1 MASGPSSEHWRKCVR
16 CGHELAPEVVAC
28 SQCAQL
34 VHAGELQR
42 LANSAKELEAKNELR
57 QAREEWSK
65 ALPLL
70 PRASRQAE
78 WVHAHAEALRQ
89 QADMAGMPELET
101 PESENKWSTEEPR
114 RTPFPLGFV
123 VSLAA
128 FVAFYWSQ
136 FGFGFG
142 LGFAV
147 LIFVHEMGHFI
158 DIKRRGLP
166 ADMPIFLPG
175 LGAYVRWRAMGVSLK
190 TRAEISLA
198 GPLAGLLGAG
208 VCAFLWW
215 KTGDHMWS
223 ALARATA
230 FLNLLNLS
238 PVWVLDGS
246 QAIIA
251 LHKGERVVLLVSSLV
266 LWLLFGERTF
276 ILVAV
281 GLGFRL
287 FTKDIPPRPSWGTMA
302 YFFLV
307 LVGLG
312 LILRLMPG
320 QGFGI

>member
-1 MASGPSSEHWRKCVR
+1 MASSPEVQRNCVR
-16 CGHELAPEVVAC
+16 CGHPLPPEAVAC
-28 SQCAQL
+28 GEC
-34 VHAGELQR
+34 HALIHGDELQR
-42 LANSAKELEAKNELR
+42 LAESAKELESKGDLR
-57 QAREEWSK
+57 HAREEWLK
-65 ALPLL
+65 GLPLL
-70 PRASRQAE
+70 PRTSRQAD
-78 WVHAHAEALRQ
+78 WVRERAEELRR
-89 QADMAGMPELET
+89 QADAAGLPDLQSPE
-101 PESENKWSTEEPR
+101 PENRWDTEPPR
-114 RTPFPLGFV
+114 RTPVTLGFV

-198 GPLAGLLGAG
+198 GPLAGLLGAA

-215 KTGDHMWS
+215 KTGDHLWS
-223 ALARATA
+223 ALARASA
-230 FLNLLNLS
+230 FLNLLNLI

-246 QAIIA
+246 QAVIA
-251 LHKGERVVLLVSSLV
+251 FDKGERVVLLVSALV
-266 LWLLFGERTF
+266 LWIVLGERAF
-276 ILVAV
+276 ILVAL
-281 GLGFRL
+281 GLGWRL
-287 FTKDIPPRPSWGTMA
+287 FTKDIPPQPNWGTMI

-307 LVGLG
+307 LAGLG
-312 LILRLMPG
+312 IILRLMPG